1 MFEWLDTLQWGGS
14 LTYML
19 RSTLKFLVFLWF
31 VALIPT
37 VSWAVTVYLN
47 GIAITGVPNQTFKN
61 CTVTTDASGNV
72 YIDAPAYK
80 VEGPV
85 GRPATTPGAQVQ
97 AGLEPSQRYWLIT
110 ERTPEMAEYDID
122 VFINGKWL
130 RKFLNEEEQQ
140 VVEISKYFKTGSNK
154 VALMARKRKQ
164 GADRNSSSP
173 AHYFRIVIGAGK
185 MNGRS
190 IMVTESLVDYRRTA
204 AEVDDRNDIFTVTIR

>member
-1 MFEWLDTLQWGGS
+1 
-14 LTYML
+14 ML
-19 RSTLKFLVFLWF
+19 RSILKVLMFFGL
-31 VALIPT
+31 VALPIAA
-37 VSWAVTVYLN
+37 SWAVTVYLN
-47 GIAITGVPNQTFKN
+47 GVAITGVPNQTFKN

-80 VEGPV
+80 VE
-85 GRPATTPGAQVQ
+85 APGGKTVSAPSAGVQ

-110 ERTPEMAEYDID
+110 ERTPSLADYDID
-122 VFINGKWL
+122 VFINGKWV
-130 RKFLNEEEQQ
+130 RKFLNEEERQ
-140 VVEISKYFKTGSNK
+140 VVEISNYFKTGSNK
-154 VALMARKRKQ
+154 VALMARKRKE

-204 AEVDDRNDIFTVTIR
+204 AEIEDRNDIFTVTIR

>member
-1 MFEWLDTLQWGGS
+1 M
-14 LTYML
+14 ML
-19 RSTLKFLVFLWF
+19 GFI
-31 VALIPT
+31 ALPT
-37 VSWAVTVYLN
+37 AASWAVTVYLN
-47 GIAITGVPNQTFKN
+47 GVPITGVPNQTFNN

-80 VEGPV
+80 VEVPGGKTV
-85 GRPATTPGAQVQ
+85 TPPNSGVQ

-110 ERTPEMAEYDID
+110 ERTPELAEYDID

-130 RKFLNEEEQQ
+130 RKFLNEEERQ
-140 VVEISKYFKTGSNK
+140 VVEISKYFKTGANK
-154 VALMARKRKQ
+154 VALMARKRKD

-204 AEVDDRNDIFTVTIR
+204 ADVDDRNDIFTVTIR

>member
-1 MFEWLDTLQWGGS
+1 MF
-14 LTYML
+14 
-19 RSTLKFLVFLWF
+19 RSIQKFLTFLGL
-31 VALIPT
+31 VALPT
-37 VSWAVTVYLN
+37 AASWAVTVYLN
-47 GIAITGVPNQTFKN
+47 GVPITGVPNQTFKN

-80 VEGPV
+80 VE
-85 GRPATTPGAQVQ
+85 APGAKTATAPAVGVQ
-97 AGLEPSQRYWLIT
+97 AGLEPTQRYWLIT
-110 ERTPEMAEYDID
+110 ERTPVLADYDID
-122 VFINGKWL
+122 VFVNGKWV
-130 RKFLNEEEQQ
+130 RKFLNEEDRQ
-140 VVEISKYFKTGSNK
+140 VVEISRYFKTGANK
-154 VALMARKRKQ
+154 VALMARKRKE